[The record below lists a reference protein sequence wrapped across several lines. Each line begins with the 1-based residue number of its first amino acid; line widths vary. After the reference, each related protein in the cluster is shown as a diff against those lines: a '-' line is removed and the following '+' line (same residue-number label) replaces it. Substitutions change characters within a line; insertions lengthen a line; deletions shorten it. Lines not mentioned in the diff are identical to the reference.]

1 MSYQTIP
8 DMQGTLAATD
18 TEEKTKMEI
27 ATIKANYYS

>member
-1 MSYQTIP
+1 MNYQTIP

-18 TEEKTKMEI
+18 IKGKTKMEI